1 MCREESEGGGKTT
14 EEVTFE
20 DALERL
26 ENIVDTLSKGKLS
39 LDEAMEKFE
48 EGIRLFRLCDEKL
61 RSAEQRVSVLT
72 QSEEGVEERPYQ
84 E

>member
-1 MCREESEGGGKTT
+1 M
-14 EEVTFE
+14 TFE

-39 LDEAMEKFE
+39 LDEGMDRFE

-72 QSEEGVEERPYQ
+72 QSQEGVEERPYD

>member
-1 MCREESEGGGKTT
+1 M
-14 EEVTFE
+14 TFE

-61 RSAEQRVSVLT
+61 RGAEQRVSVLT
-72 QSEEGVEERPYQ
+72 QSEEGVEEKAYH

>member
-1 MCREESEGGGKTT
+1 M
-14 EEVTFE
+14 TFE
-20 DALERL
+20 DALDRL

-39 LDEAMEKFE
+39 LDEALEKFE
-48 EGIRLFRLCDEKL
+48 EGIRLFRLCDKKL

-72 QSEEGVEERPYQ
+72 KSEEGVQERPFV

>member
-1 MCREESEGGGKTT
+1 M
-14 EEVTFE
+14 TFE

-61 RSAEQRVSVLT
+61 RGAEQRVSVLT
-72 QSEEGVEERPYQ
+72 QSKEGVEERPFQ

>member
-1 MCREESEGGGKTT
+1 M
-14 EEVTFE
+14 TFE

-39 LDEAMEKFE
+39 LDEGMERFE

-72 QSEEGVEERPYQ
+72 QTQEGVEERPYD

>member
-1 MCREESEGGGKTT
+1 M
-14 EEVTFE
+14 TFE

-26 ENIVDTLSKGKLS
+26 ESIVDTLSKGKLS
-39 LDEAMEKFE
+39 LDEGMERFE

-72 QSEEGVEERPYQ
+72 QSQEGVEERPYD

>member
-1 MCREESEGGGKTT
+1 M
-14 EEVTFE
+14 TFE

-72 QSEEGVEERPYQ
+72 QSEEGVEERPFQ

>member
-1 MCREESEGGGKTT
+1 M
-14 EEVTFE
+14 TFE

-39 LDEAMEKFE
+39 LDEGMERFE

-72 QSEEGVEERPYQ
+72 QSQEGVEERPYD

>member
-1 MCREESEGGGKTT
+1 M
-14 EEVTFE
+14 TFE

-61 RSAEQRVSVLT
+61 RGAEQRVSVLT

>member
-1 MCREESEGGGKTT
+1 M
-14 EEVTFE
+14 TFE

-39 LDEAMEKFE
+39 LDEGMERFE

-72 QSEEGVEERPYQ
+72 QSQEGVEERPYN

>member
-1 MCREESEGGGKTT
+1 M
-14 EEVTFE
+14 TFE
-20 DALERL
+20 DALGQL

-39 LDEAMEKFE
+39 LDEAMQKFE

-61 RSAEQRVSVLT
+61 RSAEQRVSILA
-72 QSEEGVEERPYQ
+72 QSDEGIQEKPYA

>member
-1 MCREESEGGGKTT
+1 M
-14 EEVTFE
+14 
-20 DALERL
+20 
-26 ENIVDTLSKGKLS
+26 DTLSKGKLS

-61 RSAEQRVSVLT
+61 RGAEQRVSVLT
-72 QSEEGVEERPYQ
+72 QSEEGVEEKAYH